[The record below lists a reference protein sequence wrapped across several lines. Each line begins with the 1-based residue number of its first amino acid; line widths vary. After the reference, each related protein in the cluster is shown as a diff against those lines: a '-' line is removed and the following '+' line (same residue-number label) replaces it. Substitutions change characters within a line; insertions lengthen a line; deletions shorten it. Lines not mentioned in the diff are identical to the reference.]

1 MILGT
6 ATKRC
11 VSGFALES
19 GNKANHISIKEE
31 VMGQI
36 IGKDGKVYTIFEYL
50 EPIAESLASLIA
62 DEMKRKEKKSR
73 ERDWKQRARYNYRK
87 K

>member
-1 MILGT
+1 M
-6 ATKRC
+6 A
-11 VSGFALES
+11 
-19 GNKANHISIKEE
+19 
-31 VMGQI
+31 QI

-50 EPIAESLASLIA
+50 EPITESQTALIA
-62 DEMKRKEKKSR
+62 DELKRKEKKSR

>member
-1 MILGT
+1 M
-6 ATKRC
+6 AQ
-11 VSGFALES
+11 V
-19 GNKANHISIKEE
+19 
-31 VMGQI
+31 

-50 EPIAESLASLIA
+50 EPIAESQASLIA